1 MKCNPKVWHL
11 AALAI
16 LGNGVATEPEQALAC
31 SFPTEQIRVEDQEVR
46 VNVSAGIAQTEVTQQ
61 LSNPN
66 PIPVE
71 AIFQFDVPENA
82 ALGEVHFDDGV
93 HRLQGEIVRS
103 EAAKDIYE
111 HERSYDGD
119 TGCGKGRG
127 AGDGVGQAR
136 LTQDGELEI
145 RIGSLAADAKASVR
159 FTYYQPIE
167 IRDGI
172 ATYTYPGGN
181 AEANEADVIWP
192 PNGET
197 DGGFK
202 FTFDLRTSRPVPE
215 LKIQGYEQETK
226 FMRMGLDHHRLTLN
240 LAEAPAEVP
249 LTIQYPLPVE
259 LNGRVDL
266 IGYRESSDEP
276 GAFMA
281 TFSPGSEFLLD
292 PEVLQD
298 AEINFSGTRVF
309 GVVGAGEGRLHIG
322 DQVTVFGRYLD
333 GGRARVELKD
343 EASDL
348 THFASIL
355 NFPGIDSYQPE
366 VERLWAAAQAQWIE
380 RRRDE
385 GDISAATA
393 EQALAEIGEEYQILT
408 GGTVMVLADDEVF
421 ARHDLAREGALRNA
435 KEQVAQTLRDHHP
448 AWDNRADLARPFFV
462 KKNNAPTACCIAP
475 AKKTA
480 GLSDLETILSR
491 APVPTPSLMAKV
503 R

>member
-11 AALAI
+11 AAMAI
-16 LGNGVATEPEQALAC
+16 LGNSVATEPEQASAC
-31 SFPTEQIRVEDQEVR
+31 SFPTEQIRIEDQEVR
-46 VNVSAGIAQTEVTQQ
+46 VNVSAGIAQTEVRQE

-71 AIFQFDVPENA
+71 AIFRFEVPENA
-82 ALGEVHFDDGV
+82 ALGEVHFDDGE
-93 HRLQGEIVRS
+93 HRLQGEIVGTKVGKEVYEEEKRAAS
-103 EAAKDIYE
+103 AVGEATRTE
-111 HERSYDGD
+111 NGD
-119 TGCGKGRG
+119 
-127 AGDGVGQAR
+127 
-136 LTQDGELEI
+136 LEI
-145 RIGSLAADAKASVR
+145 RIASLGADAKASVR

-167 IRDGI
+167 IRDGM
-172 ATYTYPGGN
+172 ATYTYPGGT
-181 AEANEADVIWP
+181 AEANETDVIWP

-215 LKIQGYEQETK
+215 LKILGYEQESIPL
-226 FMRMGLDHHRLTLN
+226 RLGLDHHRLMLD
-240 LAEAPAEVP
+240 LADAPADLP
-249 LTIQYPLPVE
+249 LTIQYPMPVE

-292 PEVLQD
+292 PEVLQS

-309 GVVGAGEGRLHIG
+309 GVVAAGEGKLQIG

-333 GGRARVELKD
+333 GGRTRVELKD

-348 THFASIL
+348 THFSSIL
-355 NFPGIDSYQPE
+355 NFPGNDSYQPE

-385 GDISAATA
+385 LDISDATA
-393 EQALAEIGEEYQILT
+393 NQALAEIGEEYQILT
-408 GGTVMVLADDEVF
+408 GSTVMLLANDEVF
-421 ARHDLAREGALRNA
+421 ARHGLGREGALRNA

-448 AWDNRADLARPFFV
+448 AWDNRADLSRPFFV

-475 AKKTA
+475 LKKSA
-480 GLSDLETILSR
+480 GLPDLETILSR
-491 APVPTPSLMAKV
+491 APVPTPALMAKV